1 MITESTMNLLGAD
14 SPAKATIMKPGNIIT
29 YVATILQTFTIP
41 QPKAVQA
48 QLKIANEATHAVV
61 RSMGKEK
68 DLS

>member
-1 MITESTMNLLGAD
+1 
-14 SPAKATIMKPGNIIT
+14 
-29 YVATILQTFTIP
+29 LQTLSIP